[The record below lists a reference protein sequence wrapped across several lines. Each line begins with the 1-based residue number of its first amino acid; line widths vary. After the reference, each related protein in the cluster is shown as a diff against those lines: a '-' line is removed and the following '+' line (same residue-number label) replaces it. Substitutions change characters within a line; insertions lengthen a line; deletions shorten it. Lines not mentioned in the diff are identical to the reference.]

1 MVSNLVA
8 HPTLEANPSRW
19 PHRWAVLLVCVTFPL
34 IWVGGLVTTH
44 TAGMAV
50 PDWPSTYGYNL
61 FLYPWQEWFFGPWDL
76 FIEHGHRLLGAT
88 SGLVTIG
95 LLVSIWRCED
105 RRWMKWLG
113 VVTLLAVIGQGM
125 LGGMR
130 VMLDARQLA
139 KIHGCVGPAFFALC
153 VAMAMFTSRR
163 WRTPEV
169 IQTSSMTSK
178 VRVLAWATLILAYCQ
193 LVLGAHLRH
202 LPLGFDRHDFRMAL
216 VLHIFVA
223 FALLVHGYALWWR
236 TRGGFRQVRRL
247 YRPSAALAM
256 LLTCQIALGCGTWIT
271 NYGWPVWFDRW
282 GVAGSYTIQMNSQI
296 QSLTTTAHVAMG
308 SLILATAL
316 MTLLAS
322 YRFLAIPKTIPLS
335 SPAEAEAMTLET
347 VS

>member
-1 MVSNLVA
+1 
-8 HPTLEANPSRW
+8 
-19 PHRWAVLLVCVTFPL
+19 
-34 IWVGGLVTTH
+34 
-44 TAGMAV
+44 MAV

-61 FLYPWQEWFFGPWDL
+61 FLYPWQQWFFGPWDL
-76 FIEHGHRLLGAT
+76 FVEHGHRLLGAT
-88 SGLVTIG
+88 SGMVTIA
-95 LLVSIWRCED
+95 LLISLWWCED
-105 RRWMKWLG
+105 RQWLKWLG

-130 VMLDARQLA
+130 VIQDARELA

-163 WRTPEV
+163 WRQPEIV
-169 IQTSSMTSK
+169 QGSATTSK
-178 VRVLAWATLILAYCQ
+178 VRVLALSTLILAYLQ

-202 LPLGFDRHDFRMAL
+202 LPIGFDQNAFRTTL

-223 FALLVHGYALWWR
+223 AALLVHGYALWWR
-236 TRGGFRQVRRL
+236 TRRGCRQVRQL
-247 YRPSAALAM
+247 YRPAAGLAM
-256 LLTCQIALGCGTWIT
+256 LLTGQIALGCGTWIT

-282 GVAGSYTIQMNSQI
+282 SIASSYTIQMNSQV

-316 MTLLAS
+316 LTVLAS
-322 YRFLAIPKTIPLS
+322 FRYLAQPNTVAVKLQTQTKPL
-335 SPAEAEAMTLET
+335 TLET

>member
-1 MVSNLVA
+1 M
-8 HPTLEANPSRW
+8 
-19 PHRWAVLLVCVTFPL
+19 LLVCVTFPL

-61 FLYPWQEWFFGPWDL
+61 FLYPWQQWFFGPWDL
-76 FIEHGHRLLGAT
+76 FVEHGHRLLGAM

-95 LLVSIWRCED
+95 LLVSLWRCED
-105 RRWMKWLG
+105 RRWIKWLG
-113 VVTLLAVIGQGM
+113 VVALLAVVGQGL

-130 VMLDARQLA
+130 VVLDARQLA

-163 WRTPEV
+163 WRHPKF
-169 IQTSSMTSK
+169 IQSSSTASRI
-178 VRVLAWATLILAYCQ
+178 RVLACGTLVLAYVQ

-202 LPLGFDRHDFRMAL
+202 LPLGFDRHDFRATLLMHLFVACAL
-216 VLHIFVA
+216 VVQG
-223 FALLVHGYALWWR
+223 FALAWR
-236 TRGGFRQVRRL
+236 AGRWHRHTVGL
-247 YRPSAALAM
+247 YRPAVALAM
-256 LLTCQIALGCGTWIT
+256 LLVAQIALGCGTWIT

-282 GVAGSYTIQMNSQI
+282 DIAGSFTIETNGQL

-316 MTLLAS
+316 MTVLAS
-322 YRFLAIPKTIPLS
+322 FRFLVRPT
-335 SPAEAEAMTLET
+335 PATVSTQTEPAPMTLET